1 MEENNVLI
9 HPRLIIIGGSAG
21 SLKTILD
28 ILPGIDTQ
36 LNAAIIIVV
45 HRHHVYDSSL
55 TELLTVRTSL
65 VVKEAEEKEA
75 LSPGT
80 VFIAPADY
88 HLLVESDFTISLDYS
103 EKVNYSRPSIDVTLS
118 SAAMVYKKHVA
129 ALLLSGGNTDGK
141 EGLEDVMEFGGIAAV
156 QHPDDAEV
164 DFMPKHALHALH
176 IERVLHTED
185 MVSFINDFASGKFGV

>member
-21 SLKTILD
+21 SLKTILN

-55 TELLTVRTSL
+55 TELLTVKTSL

-88 HLLVESDFTISLDYS
+88 HLLIESDFTISLDYS

-118 SAAMVYKKHVA
+118 SAAQVYKTHMA

-141 EGLEDVMEFGGIAAV
+141 EGLEDVMAFGGIAAV

-164 DFMPKHALHALH
+164 DFMPKHALHALD
-176 IERVLHTED
+176 IERVLNTEE
-185 MVSFINDFASGKFGV
+185 MAPFINDFASGKFGV